1 MIMEKRTK
9 RFVIGIIVFLL
20 AGCATVKDVQRAT
33 DLIRTDNELTRLLVE
48 VRPNDQTGA
57 AIYLSGLATH
67 AKSEADALKG
77 DRGKIPDAIAYYRIA
92 ATAYWRSGRPEVV
105 NDLFEVTDNGTKLCA
120 DLGKNAPDRDCL
132 FLQLVIPFAGLESN
146 AKNMDLSNLLKGVN
160 FNDGS
165 ATPDEIAT
173 MGKVRESFIQVK
185 PLIQKIFAV
194 GEDNRFL
201 SHPGMREYYCE
212 NAKKA
217 FNYYDSTAATFVTK
231 VKEFHENITDNKPP
245 LGITIDDARGIREL
259 KRGVPGFCR

>member
-1 MIMEKRTK
+1 METFKNRW
-9 RFVIGIIVFLL
+9 VIGVIVFLL
-20 AGCATVKDVQRAT
+20 AGCATLKDVQRAS

-67 AKSEADALKG
+67 AKSQADALKA
-77 DRGKIPDAIAYYRIA
+77 DPDKIPEAIAYYRIA
-92 ATAYWRSGRPEVV
+92 ATAYWRSGRPDVIG
-105 NDLFEVTDNGTKLCA
+105 DLFEVTDDGTKLCA

-146 AKNMDLSNLLKGVN
+146 AKSSDLSSLLKGVN
-160 FNDGS
+160 FNDGN
-165 ATPDEIAT
+165 ATPHEIAT
-173 MGKVRESFIQVK
+173 MEKIRESFIQVR
-185 PLIQKIFAV
+185 PLIQKIFSV

-231 VKEFHENITDNKPP
+231 VKEFHENVTGSKPA
-245 LGITIDDARGIREL
+245 LGTTIDEAREL
-259 KRGVPGFCR
+259 RKLKGGVPSFCQ